1 MTHPAFTD
9 LSAALPS
16 LTFPPSADLIVRVSL
31 GPLETLVRVPAG
43 DEFPSARA
51 AKIHADRLHRVA
63 CELVGDE
70 VPAEHASTAFVR
82 AEIGR
87 DFN

>member
-9 LSAALPS
+9 LSAALPN
-16 LTFPPSADLIVRVSL
+16 LTFPPQADLIVRVAL

-63 CELVGDE
+63 CDLVGDS
-70 VPAEHASTAFVR
+70 VHPAFARTAFVR